1 MPVIA
6 VDRATYTAL
15 QLAQA
20 AIVFARR
27 HLPYGST
34 NQVADLQTGRYGQG
48 ADGTSLPRLTATR
61 NSVEALLGRPHQ
73 PLAPLGLDDRTY
85 ANGVSTGVA
94 MYYGAGNCGEHSNL
108 TFCFLA
114 TFGFPGITIH
124 QVSST
129 IMDHAYTMI
138 TWNNCQN
145 PVVSDAW
152 PSTPQACLWSHFWAN
167 PHRTQPDPGFTE
179 LARYTVTDQTMGF
192 DIVGQ
197 SFRAVDPRV
206 VSRLPAGSQM
216 VGYPPQVITTYIRRF
231 LNNGVYNIHS
241 TIANTQAVPLDFS
254 YTSERGTE
262 LLSQAQLPGEQWT
275 GRVLPVIMD
284 VSGQFPQLMNPNM
297 RYTSSV

>member
-27 HLPYGST
+27 HLPYGSA
-34 NQVADLQTGRYGQG
+34 NQVADLRSGRFGQNP
-48 ADGTSLPRLTATR
+48 DGSVLPRLTATR
-61 NSVEALLGRPHQ
+61 DSTSALLGRPHQ
-73 PLAPLGLDDRTY
+73 PLGPLGLDDRTY

-129 IMDHAYTMI
+129 VMDHAYTMI
-138 TWNNCQN
+138 TWNNCQM
-145 PVVSDAW
+145 PVVCDAW
-152 PSTPQACLWSHFWAN
+152 PTNGQACLWSQFFAN
-167 PHRTQPDPGFTE
+167 PNRSVPDAGFAE
-179 LARYTVTDQTMGF
+179 LARYTITDQTMGF

-197 SFRAVDPRV
+197 SFRAIDPRAV
-206 VSRLPAGSQM
+206 TRLPAQSQI
-216 VGYPPQVITTYIRRF
+216 VGYPPQVINTFIQRYLRH
-231 LNNGVYNIHS
+231 GVYNQLS
-241 TIANTQAVPLDFS
+241 TIGRNVQVPLDFS
-254 YTSERGTE
+254 YTSDRGTE
-262 LLSQAQLPGEQWT
+262 LLSQALLPGEQWT

-284 VSGQFPQLMNPNM
+284 VAGQFPQLMNPNA
-297 RYTSSV
+297 RYTGV